1 MGSNATV
8 IRHWEDVVFENRNK
22 LYGAYLLRRAYSSR
36 LMYGLGITIAIVALI
51 LSLHGRS
58 ADEKIVIAKPSL
70 PDDGIKLQQP
80 PSFKPKPPPERTI
93 RKPDRT
99 PQNRTVM
106 VTRNEVIEEDQLEE
120 IEAYI
125 DEGDFGLGEI
135 GSVEGEGTIPVID
148 PEPVAEPMFRDFAQ
162 VMPHYEG
169 GIEAMMKFIQKRI
182 RYPRPA
188 VSQQIEGTVFVRFLV
203 NGDGSVSNVEV
214 IKGLHPDCDRE
225 AVRVISMLPSWKG
238 GSHNGRPVSVRM
250 VLPITFNL
258 Q

>member
-51 LSLHGRS
+51 LSFQGNQREES
-58 ADEKIVIAKPSL
+58 IVIARPSV
-70 PDDGIKLQQP
+70 PDGEIKLRQP
-80 PSFKPKPPPERTI
+80 PSFKRERPPERQI
-93 RKPDRT
+93 RRPERTTQDRT
-99 PQNRTVM
+99 VL
-106 VTRNEVIEEDQLEE
+106 VTRDEVIPEAEVEE

-125 DEGDFGLGEI
+125 EDGDFGLGEI
-135 GSVEGEGTIPVID
+135 GAVEGEGTIPVID
-148 PEPVAEPMFRDFAQ
+148 PEPVVEPMVRDFAE